1 MTYSSRRF
9 LAVALAALFCA
20 GAEKSSP
27 KEFLRFVPDKLG
39 GGTLQTAVTTY
50 RDEQGRTVDL
60 VAAVHVADPKY
71 YAALEKSFKDYD
83 ALLYEMVKPEGEP
96 PPEKGEKTS
105 GMVTML
111 QRFMKTVLELQYQ
124 LDGIDYSAPNFV
136 HADLDV
142 DTFERMQAERGE
154 SIFGLMLKSMLDS
167 MGAEDPIQAEAS
179 TGKLLM
185 ALQAP
190 DRGKQLKLVVAKQFD
205 DIEAAMS
212 GLDGPDGSVILTERN
227 KKCLEVLNQQLN
239 AGKKHLGIFYGAAHL
254 PDMEQRVEAMGFKQ
268 VAKRWRVAWDMS
280 GPPATRPTTTQ
291 PAVEK
296 S

>member
-1 MTYSSRRF
+1 MR
-9 LAVALAALFCA
+9 
-20 GAEKSSP
+20 
-27 KEFLRFVPDKLG
+27 
-39 GGTLQTAVTTY
+39 
-50 RDEQGRTVDL
+50 
-60 VAAVHVADPKY
+60 
-71 YAALEKSFKDYD
+71 
-83 ALLYEMVKPEGEP
+83 LLYEMVKPEGEP

-167 MGAEDPIQAEAS
+167 MGAQDPIEAEAS

-291 PAVEK
+291 PAVGGGDLQMTRACR
-296 S
+296 SGCPRVGMF

>member
-1 MTYSSRRF
+1 MKRLHRNRIIGVLS
-9 LAVALAALFCA
+9 LLLLA

-27 KEFLRFVPDKLG
+27 KEFLRFVPDKFG

-50 RDEQGRTVDL
+50 RDAKGRSVDL
-60 VAAVHVADPKY
+60 IAAVHVADPKY
-71 YAALEKSFKDYD
+71 YAGLEKSFKSYD

-96 PPEKGEKTS
+96 PPEKGGKNS
-105 GMVTML
+105 GWVTML
-111 QRFMKTVLELQYQ
+111 QRFMKTALELQYQ
-124 LDGIDYSAPNFV
+124 LDAIDYSAPNFV

-167 MGAEDPIQAEAS
+167 LGAEDPVQAEAS
-179 TGKLLM
+179 TGHLLM

-205 DIEAAMS
+205 DIERAMA

-227 KKCLEVLNQQLN
+227 KKAIEVLDEQLKG
-239 AGKKHLGIFYGAAHL
+239 GKKHLGIFYGAAHL
-254 PDMEQRVEAMGFKQ
+254 PDMEQRVEAMGFKR
-268 VAKRWRVAWDMS
+268 VAKQWRVAWDMS
-280 GPPATRPTTTQ
+280 GPPATRPATTQ
-291 PAVEK
+291 LIGAKP
-296 S
+296 